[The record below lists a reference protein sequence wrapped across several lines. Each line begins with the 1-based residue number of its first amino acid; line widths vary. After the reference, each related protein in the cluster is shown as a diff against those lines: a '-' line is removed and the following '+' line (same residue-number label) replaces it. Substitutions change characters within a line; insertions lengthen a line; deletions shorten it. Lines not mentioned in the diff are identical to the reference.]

1 MKIYHLLLAILFWT
15 AMAQSTTIRVPQD
28 FPKIQSAIDVAQDGD
43 TILVA
48 RGIFKENINFKG
60 KGIVLTSN
68 FIFTKD
74 LVDIDS
80 TIIDGSEPNHPD
92 TASCVLMYKPDQ
104 SFSDDSSAALI
115 GFTLTGGK
123 GTVWEDEH
131 GANNY
136 FREGGGI
143 LIQYWA
149 PRILFNI
156 IKDNEAYNKSGLV
169 SAGGGAIRC
178 GDGNPLIE
186 NNIILH
192 NRGRYG
198 AGIVFNYSGGVIRNN
213 IIAENYGGEDYA
225 GSGIWILSNR
235 FDNKIKVIEN
245 NSIVYNSSTLS
256 GGGVYLW
263 SSSGIYM
270 RNNIVWGNTAPSNP
284 QIRVRASSAQIIFN
298 DVENGY
304 NGEGNINLNPE
315 LTTHGYYLSATSP
328 CIDAGKDSVVFNDR
342 ENPLNPGN
350 ALWPSQGTL
359 RNDIGVFGGPYCSD
373 LPQIITSIN
382 DNTVRIIPEG
392 FKLFLNYPNPFNPLT
407 IIKYAIPAVI
417 LSEAKNLNVQLKVYD
432 VRGREIATLVNE
444 DKSAGVYEIT
454 FDASDLTSGVYFYRL
469 SAGSFTETK
478 KMILLR

>member
-1 MKIYHLLLAILFWT
+1 MKVYHLLSALLFWA
-15 AMAQSTTIRVPQD
+15 AMVHPTTIRVPQD
-28 FPKIQSAIDVAQDGD
+28 YPKIQSAIDAAQDGD

-48 RGIFKENINFKG
+48 RGIFKENINFRG

-74 LVDIDS
+74 PEDIDS
-80 TIIDGSEPNHPD
+80 TIIDGSEPTHPD

-156 IKDNEAYNKSGLV
+156 IRDNEAYNKSGLV

-178 GDGNPLIE
+178 GDGNPLIQ

-213 IIAENYGGEDYA
+213 VIAGNYGGEDYA

-245 NSIVYNSSTLS
+245 NTIVNNSSVLS
-256 GGGVYLW
+256 GGGIYLW
-263 SSSGIYM
+263 SSSGIYIW
-270 RNNIVWGNTAPSNP
+270 NNIVWGNTAPSNP
-284 QIRVRASSAQIIFN
+284 QIRVRSSSAQIIFN
-298 DVENGY
+298 DVEGGY
-304 NGEGNINLNPE
+304 SGEGNINLNPE
-315 LTTHGYYLSATSP
+315 LSSPGYYLMGTSP
-328 CIDAGKDSVVFNDR
+328 CIDAGIDSIVFNDR

-350 ALWPSQGTL
+350 ALLPSQGTI

-373 LPQIITSIN
+373 LPQIITMVDSDQISA
-382 DNTVRIIPEG
+382 IPDG
-392 FKLFLNYPNPFNPLT
+392 FYLFQNYPNPFNPST
-407 IIKYAIPAVI
+407 IINYDIPQQ
-417 LSEAKNLNVQLKVYD
+417 SNVTLKIYNIV
-432 VRGREIATLVNE
+432 GEEIVTLVNE
-444 DKSAGVYEIT
+444 EQIAGRYQVRW
-454 FDASDLTSGVYFYRL
+454 DASQLASGIYFYKL
-469 SAGSFTETK
+469 QAGDFTESK
-478 KMILLR
+478 KMLLLK